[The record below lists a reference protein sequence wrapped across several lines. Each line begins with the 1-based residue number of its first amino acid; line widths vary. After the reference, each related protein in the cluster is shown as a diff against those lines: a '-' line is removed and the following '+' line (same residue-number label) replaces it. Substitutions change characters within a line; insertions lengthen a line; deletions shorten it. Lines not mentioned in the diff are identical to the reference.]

1 MQSCDKQG
9 VGHLE
14 KALAVALT
22 PVAFLGG
29 HKRHLCKLVAK
40 HPATDQKLVK
50 VRSAKS
56 NGWVSK
62 TLLNSNDYILKYKG
76 VRLHL
81 EV

>member
-1 MQSCDKQG
+1 MCMQACDKHV

-40 HPATDQKLVK
+40 HPGTYKLVSA
-50 VRSAKS
+50 RSD
-56 NGWVSK
+56 G
-62 TLLNSNDYILKYKG
+62 
-76 VRLHL
+76 
-81 EV
+81 

>member
-1 MQSCDKQG
+1 MCMQACDKQG

-40 HPATDQKLVK
+40 YPATNQQLAK

-56 NGWVSK
+56 NESAR
-62 TLLNSNDYILKYKG
+62 LCSQQ
-76 VRLHL
+76 RLHL

>member
-1 MQSCDKQG
+1 MCMQACDKHV

-56 NGWVSK
+56 NGWVS
-62 TLLNSNDYILKYKG
+62 NDCILKYEEI
-76 VRLHL
+76 RLHL